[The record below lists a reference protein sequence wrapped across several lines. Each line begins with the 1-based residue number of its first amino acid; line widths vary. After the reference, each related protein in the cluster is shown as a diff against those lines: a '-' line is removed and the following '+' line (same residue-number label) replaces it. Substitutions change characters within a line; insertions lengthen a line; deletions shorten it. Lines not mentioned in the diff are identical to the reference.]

1 MGRFRVRR
9 LPPSVAELV
18 ITLSNRHVKTQLWDR
33 ATHRVVVAAE
43 SVEPA
48 LRYKIFQQNAPAT
61 GAAGAAAA
69 AAATAANT
77 TAPPSPFPGL
87 TPPAPAADPPA
98 TTPPPP
104 PPPGSPARTPTPTPT
119 TLSPPAEGGAPPR
132 PFDFGSYATASV
144 AAAGIVGAALA
155 SRAAAAGVAGVVWK
169 THPPPRYHGKVKA
182 VVDAL
187 AAEGVTVYSRG
198 EPAGGPVAAHA
209 PPGREGG
216 GAPSEGEEV
225 ELGGGMRRGRGSGR
239 RRRHPAHEG
248 HECGVWW
255 PRSSGRVAAGG
266 VGALCR
272 CRCLFFFVFCSSARL
287 SMMPAVP

>member
-1 MGRFRVRR
+1 MGGPLRLWAPALTTADRPHADEGFLFFGPPDGCRR
-9 LPPSVAELV
+9 ALSAPAHMLGVCCVFGCVMCVTHHPPSVYPP
-18 ITLSNRHVKTQLWDR
+18 Q
-33 ATHRVVVAAE
+33 
-43 SVEPA
+43 
-48 LRYKIFQQNAPAT
+48 T
-61 GAAGAAAA
+61 GAPVQDFPAECPRNGSSRSGGGGGSDGGQHDGAPLPFSRPHAAR
-69 AAATAANT
+69 
-77 TAPPSPFPGL
+77 PCSR
-87 TPPAPAADPPA
+87 PARHH
-98 TTPPPP
+98 PPPP
-104 PPPGSPARTPTPTPT
+104 PSSGSPARTPTPTPT

-225 ELGGGMRRGRGSGR
+225 ELGGGDE
-239 RRRHPAHEG
+239 EG
-248 HECGVWW
+248 EGEWQEAAP
-255 PRSSGRVAAGG
+255 PRA
-266 VGALCR
+266 
-272 CRCLFFFVFCSSARL
+272 
-287 SMMPAVP
+287 